1 MNIHLIAIF
10 GKNLTD
16 SPLATA
22 IRVHG
27 VSLTVFADAI
37 RLNYPQKSHRL
48 LVGLPRLL
56 WFSFATAFR
65 SLRSKPPADAV
76 IVNSHFDVL
85 AFALLGPLHRRTRPA
100 LVLPGFIYTESRHPL
115 LGPAKLRYFRWILN
129 QTSAVICHSRLEVD
143 RNKQRFPGIK
153 TQFAFYPYGVH
164 VGCATGFSEQTL
176 KAKTI
181 LSAGRSGRDYELLIE
196 AVRGQDLMLQIICD
210 QFPDSLKDKLPKN
223 VRVLKDC
230 YHDCY
235 FEELEKSRF
244 VVVPL
249 KVSDISAGQMVLLQ
263 AMAMGKPTIISRT
276 QTTID
281 YAEDGEGVLF
291 VEPDDL
297 PAMTDAI
304 NRLATDDALCTELGK
319 RAARL
324 FHERYSITAYAGHLV
339 AASELACA
347 PPPGQGQVVR
357 S

>member
-10 GKNLTD
+10 GKNLVN

-22 IRVHG
+22 IRGHG
-27 VSLTVFADAI
+27 VSLTVFSDAI
-37 RLNYPQKSHRL
+37 RLNYPQKSLRL

-56 WFSFATAFR
+56 WFSFAAAFR
-65 SLRSKPPADAV
+65 SLRSQPAADAV
-76 IVNSHFDVL
+76 ILNSHFDVL
-85 AFALLGPLHRRTRPA
+85 AFALLGPLLRRTRPA
-100 LVLPGFIYTESRHPL
+100 LVLPGFIYTESPHPL
-115 LGPAKLRYFRWILN
+115 LGPTKLRYFRWILN
-129 QTSAVICHSRLEVD
+129 QTSAAICHSQLEVN
-143 RNKQRFPGIK
+143 RNKQRFPGIN
-153 TQFAFYPYGVH
+153 TQFVFYPYGVH
-164 VGCATGFSEQTL
+164 VGCATGFSEETL

-196 AVRGQDLMLQIICD
+196 AVRGQDLMLHIICD
-210 QFPDSLKDKLPKN
+210 QFPDSVTDRLPEN

-235 FEELEKSRF
+235 FEELDKCRF

-263 AMAMGKPTIISRT
+263 AMAMGKPTVISRT

-281 YAEDGEGVLF
+281 YAQDGEGVLF
-291 VEPDDL
+291 VEPGDL

-304 NRLATDDALCTELGK
+304 RRLATDDALCTELGK

-324 FHERYSITAYAGHLV
+324 FQERYSITAYAAHLV
-339 AASELACA
+339 AASELACGRRPTQA
-347 PPPGQGQVVR
+347 EVVQP
-357 S
+357 